1 MGNSISGVPCQRA
14 APGPLPRF
22 AVTLALIAAVLVAA
36 GAWAMALAPAARAG
50 ETARDASPGRATSV
64 VIDSVT
70 PQLARP
76 GGTVT
81 VTGTVTNQSGGPLS
95 GLSIQLRSSASRLTY
110 RGELTS
116 YAAGSLALDAPVGT
130 PVQLSGSLPSGATAA
145 WRVSLPVNAIGMT
158 QFGVYPLAAQAVD
171 VIGVPVGTDRT
182 FLPFWPGA
190 AAAGVSQPLKIG
202 WVWPL
207 INTPQQA
214 MCSALTSNSLASS
227 VAPGGRLNTLLASG
241 AAYSARA
248 HLTWAVDPGLL
259 TSVSTMTG
267 PYRVGGASDC
277 VGGTRYHASG
287 AAAQWL
293 STVRTATSGQQ
304 MFVTPYDDV
313 DVAAL
318 THQGLDSDLT
328 TAFDQG
334 RSAGSA
340 LLGRSFG
347 PSASTGSAGRSAV
360 RASSSD
366 AIAWP
371 ADGMADSSVLGNLAV
386 NGVSTVVLN
395 SGEMPPTSSGYTADD
410 AVTSIPTAAGT
421 NMRVL
426 LADTTLTGILG
437 SATSAPGGS
446 FAVSQRFLA
455 ETAMIVAEDPGLAR
469 SIVVAPPRQ
478 WNPPAALA
486 SQLLNETVTAPWL
499 SPTTLAG
506 LAGSASSAGQTT
518 RQAPPDAYVSGQEL
532 SSAYLKQV
540 AAADAGLRLYKSILS
555 RPQPQ
560 YLNGL
565 NAGIA
570 ATESSAW
577 RGGPAARQRGENILG
592 RVSGYISA
600 ASRKVQIINSA
611 RVTLGGSSG
620 KVPVSIANALP
631 EAIQVRLQATGP
643 SDGRLTVTGNHGLI
657 TIAAGS
663 TQTVPL
669 SVRSDAV
676 GDTSIQLRLLGA
688 NGVPLPG
695 DPVSL
700 GVQSTQFG
708 TTLFVIIFAALGVLV
723 LTAIARAI
731 RRGLRDDGPVP
742 HPSDQP
748 QNEPERPLGMPS
760 PVGGAANVETG
771 NDTTDPRDPPE
782 APDDFAEARGWA
794 SYS

>member
-1 MGNSISGVPCQRA
+1 M
-14 APGPLPRF
+14 
-22 AVTLALIAAVLVAA
+22 AA
-36 GAWAMALAPAARAG
+36 GACVLALAQAALAG
-50 ETARDASPGRATSV
+50 ETARAQSPSRATSV

-81 VTGTVTNQSGGPLS
+81 VTGTVTNESGGTLS
-95 GLSIQLRSSASRLTY
+95 GVSIQLRSSASPLTY
-110 RGELTS
+110 RGELNS
-116 YAAGSLALDAPVGT
+116 YADGTLAIDAPVGT
-130 PVQLSGSLPSGATAA
+130 PVPVSGSLPNGTTAP
-145 WRVSLPVNAIGMT
+145 WRVSLPVNAVGMT

-171 VIGVPVGTDRT
+171 VIGVPLGTDRT
-182 FLPFWPGA
+182 FLPFWPDT
-190 AAAGVSQPLKIG
+190 AAAGVTQRLKIA

-207 INTPQQA
+207 INTPQQG
-214 MCSALTSNSLASS
+214 MCSALTSDSLAGS
-227 VAPGGRLNTLLASG
+227 VAAGGRLDTLLTSG

-259 TSVSTMTG
+259 TSVSTMTS
-267 PYRVGGASDC
+267 PYRVGGAADC
-277 VGGTRYHASG
+277 VGGTRHHASS
-287 AAAQWL
+287 AATQWL
-293 STVRTATSGQQ
+293 STLRTGLSGQQ

-318 THQGLDSDLT
+318 THQGLDSDLR
-328 TAFDQG
+328 TAFSQG

-347 PSASTGSAGRSAV
+347 PSAATGGAGRSTLRTA
-360 RASSSD
+360 SSD

-371 ADGMADSSVLGNLAV
+371 ADGVADSSVLGNLAV
-386 NGVSTVVLN
+386 NGIGTVVLN
-395 SGEMPPTSSGYTADD
+395 SGEMPPTASGYTADD
-410 AVTSIPTAAGT
+410 AVTSIPTTAGT

-426 LADTTLTGILG
+426 LADSTLTGILG
-437 SATSAPGGS
+437 SATSTPGSS

-469 SIVVAPPRQ
+469 SVVVAPPRQ
-478 WNPPAALA
+478 WAPSSALA
-486 SQLLNETVTAPWL
+486 SQLLSETVNAPWL
-499 SPTTLAG
+499 SPTSLAG
-506 LAGSASSAGQTT
+506 LASSAGSASQTT
-518 RQAPPDAYVSGQEL
+518 RQPPPDAYVSSHEL

-540 AAADAGLRLYKSILS
+540 AALDASLRLYKSILS
-555 RPQPQ
+555 RPEPQ

-565 NAGIA
+565 NAGVA

-577 RGGPAARQRGENILG
+577 RGGPAARQRGENMLG
-592 RVSGYISA
+592 RVAAYFSA
-600 ASRKVQIINSA
+600 ASRKVEIINSA

-620 KVPVSIANALP
+620 KVPVSIANGLP

-643 SDGRLTVTGNHGLI
+643 PDGRLTVTGNQGLI
-657 TIAAGS
+657 TIGAGA
-663 TQTVPL
+663 TQTVKL

-688 NGVPLPG
+688 DGVPLPG
-695 DPVSL
+695 GPVAL

-708 TTLFVIIFAALGVLV
+708 TTLLVIIFAALGVLV

-731 RRGLRDDGPVP
+731 RRGLRDDEPAAASQT
-742 HPSDQP
+742 SDQP
-748 QNEPERPLGMPS
+748 GNEPERPVGMPS
-760 PVGGAANVETG
+760 PVDGAANVETD
-771 NDTTDPRDPPE
+771 NDATDPRDPPE

-794 SYS
+794 RYS

>member
-1 MGNSISGVPCQRA
+1 
-14 APGPLPRF
+14 
-22 AVTLALIAAVLVAA
+22 VAA
-36 GAWAMALAPAARAG
+36 GASVLALAPAALAG
-50 ETARDASPGRATSV
+50 ETARQHSPSQATSV
-64 VIDSVT
+64 VIDSVS

-76 GGTVT
+76 GGTVM
-81 VTGTVTNQSGGPLS
+81 VTGTVTNESGGTLS
-95 GLSIQLRSSASRLTY
+95 GLSIQLRSSASPLTY
-110 RGELTS
+110 RGEMTS
-116 YAAGSLALDAPVGT
+116 YAGGALAVDAPVGT
-130 PVQLSGSLPSGATAA
+130 PVPVSGSLPSGATAS
-145 WRVSLPVNAIGMT
+145 WRVSLPVNAVGMT

-171 VIGVPVGTDRT
+171 VIGLPVGTDRT

-190 AAAGVSQPLKIG
+190 AAAGVTQPLKIA

-207 INTPQQA
+207 INTPQQG
-214 MCSALTSNSLASS
+214 MCAALTSNSLAGS
-227 VAPGGRLNTLLASG
+227 VAGGGRLDTLVTSG

-259 TSVSTMTG
+259 NSVSTMTG
-267 PYRVGGASDC
+267 PYRVGGAADC
-277 VGGTRYHASG
+277 VGGARHHASS

-293 STVRTATSGQQ
+293 STLKTATSGQQ

-328 TAFDQG
+328 TAFSQG
-334 RSAGSA
+334 RSVGSA

-347 PSASTGSAGRSAV
+347 PAPAAGSAGRSAP
-360 RASSSD
+360 RTTSAG

-371 ADGMADSSVLGNLAV
+371 ANGIADSSVLGNLAV
-386 NGVSTVVLN
+386 NGIGTVVL
-395 SGEMPPTSSGYTADD
+395 SSSEMPPTASGYTADD
-410 AVTSIPTAAGT
+410 AVTSIPTTAGT

-426 LADTTLTGILG
+426 LADNTLTGILG
-437 SATSAPGGS
+437 SATSAPGNS

-469 SIVVAPPRQ
+469 SVVVAPPRQ
-478 WNPPAALA
+478 WDPSSALA
-486 SQLLNETVTAPWL
+486 SQLLSETVSAPWL
-499 SPTTLAG
+499 APTTLAG
-506 LAGSASSAGQTT
+506 LASPAGSASQTT
-518 RQAPPDAYVSGQEL
+518 RQPPPDASVSSQEL

-540 AAADAGLRLYKSILS
+540 AALDTSLRLYKSMLS
-555 RPQPQ
+555 RPETQ

-565 NAGIA
+565 NAGVA

-577 RGGPAARQRGENILG
+577 RGSAAARQRGEKMLG
-592 RVSGYISA
+592 RVAGYISA
-600 ASRKVQIINSA
+600 ASHKVEIINSA

-620 KVPVSIANALP
+620 KVPVSIANGLP
-631 EAIQVRLQATGP
+631 EAIKVRLQATGP
-643 SDGRLTVTGNHGLI
+643 SDGRLTVTGNQGLI
-657 TIAAGS
+657 TIGANT
-663 TQTVPL
+663 TQTIKL

-688 NGVPLPG
+688 DGIPLPG

-708 TTLFVIIFAALGVLV
+708 TTLLVIIFAALGVLV

-731 RRGLRDDGPVP
+731 RRGLRDDEPAP
-742 HPSDQP
+742 YTSDQP
-748 QNEPERPLGMPS
+748 GNEPERPVGMPS
-760 PVGGAANVETG
+760 PVDGAANVETD
-771 NDTTDPRDPPE
+771 NDATDPRDPPE

-794 SYS
+794 RYT

>member
-1 MGNSISGVPCQRA
+1 LV
-14 APGPLPRF
+14 
-22 AVTLALIAAVLVAA
+22 AAVLVAA
-36 GAWAMALAPAARAG
+36 GASVLALAPAARAS
-50 ETARDASPGRATSV
+50 ETARAQSPGRATSV

-81 VTGTVTNQSGGPLS
+81 VTGTVTNESGGPLS
-95 GLSIQLRSSASRLTY
+95 GLSIQLRSSASPLTY
-110 RGELTS
+110 RGELNS
-116 YAAGSLALDAPVGT
+116 YADGSLAIDAPVGT
-130 PVQLSGSLPSGATAA
+130 PVPISGSLASGATVS
-145 WRVSLPVNAIGMT
+145 WRVSVPVNAAGMT

-171 VIGVPVGTDRT
+171 VIGIPVGTDRT

-190 AAAGVSQPLKIG
+190 AAAGVTQPLKIA

-207 INTPQQA
+207 INTPQQG
-214 MCSALTSNSLASS
+214 MCAALTSNSLAGS
-227 VAPGGRLNTLLASG
+227 VAAGGRLDTLLTSG

-259 TSVSTMTG
+259 NSVSTMTG
-267 PYRVGGASDC
+267 PYRVGGAADC
-277 VGGTRYHASG
+277 VGGTRFHASS

-293 STVRTATSGQQ
+293 STLRTSTSGQQ

-318 THQGLDSDLT
+318 THQGLDSDLR
-328 TAFDQG
+328 TAFSQG

-340 LLGRSFG
+340 LLGRSFE
-347 PSASTGSAGRSAV
+347 PSAPTGNGSRATSPT
-360 RASSSD
+360 ASSG
-366 AIAWP
+366 AMAWP
-371 ADGMADSSVLGNLAV
+371 ADGVADSSVLGNLAV
-386 NGVSTVVLN
+386 NGVGTVVLN
-395 SGEMPPTSSGYTADD
+395 SGEMPPAAPGYTADD
-410 AVTSIPTAAGT
+410 AVTSIPTTAGT

-426 LADTTLTGILG
+426 LADSTLTGILG
-437 SATSAPGGS
+437 SATSGPGSS

-469 SIVVAPPRQ
+469 SVVVAPPRQ
-478 WNPPAALA
+478 WDPSGALA
-486 SQLLNETVTAPWL
+486 SQLLSETVNAPWM
-499 SPTTLAG
+499 SPTSLAS
-506 LAGSASSAGQTT
+506 LASSAGSASQTT
-518 RQAPPDAYVSGQEL
+518 RQPPPDYYVSGQEL
-532 SSAYLKQV
+532 SPAYLKQV
-540 AAADAGLRLYKSILS
+540 AALDAGLRLYKSILS

-565 NAGIA
+565 NAGVA

-577 RGGPAARQRGENILG
+577 RGAPAARQRGENMLG
-592 RVSGYISA
+592 RVAGYVSA
-600 ASRKVQIINSA
+600 VSRKVEIINTA

-620 KVPVSIANALP
+620 KVPVSIANGLP

-643 SDGRLTVTGNHGLI
+643 SDGRLTVTGNQGLI
-657 TIAAGS
+657 TIGAGV
-663 TQTVPL
+663 TQTVKL

-676 GDTSIQLRLLGA
+676 GNTSIQLRLLGA
-688 NGVPLPG
+688 DGVPLPG
-695 DPVSL
+695 NPVSL

-708 TTLFVIIFAALGVLV
+708 TTLLVIIFAALGVLV

-731 RRGLRDDGPVP
+731 RRGLRDEEPGSQA
-742 HPSDQP
+742 SDQP
-748 QNEPERPLGMPS
+748 QNEPERPVGMPS
-760 PVGGAANVETG
+760 PVDGAANVETD
-771 NDTTDPRDPPE
+771 NDATDPRDPPE

>member
-1 MGNSISGVPCQRA
+1 MA
-14 APGPLPRF
+14 
-22 AVTLALIAAVLVAA
+22 AAVLVAA
-36 GAWAMALAPAARAG
+36 GASVLALAPAAMAG
-50 ETARDASPGRATSV
+50 ETAREQSAGRATSV

-95 GLSIQLRSSASRLTY
+95 GLSIQLRSSASPLTY
-110 RGELTS
+110 RGELNS
-116 YAAGSLALDAPVGT
+116 YALGQLAIDAPVGT
-130 PVQLSGSLPSGATAA
+130 PVPVSGSLPSGATAQ
-145 WRVSLPVNAIGMT
+145 WRASLPVNAIGMA

-171 VIGVPVGTDRT
+171 VIGLPAGTDRT

-190 AAAGVSQPLKIG
+190 AAAAVTQRLKIA

-207 INTPQQA
+207 INPPQQA
-214 MCSALTSNSLASS
+214 MCSALTSDSLAGS
-227 VAPGGRLNTLLASG
+227 VAPGGRLDTLLTTG

-259 TSVSTMTG
+259 TSVSTMTS
-267 PYRVGGASDC
+267 PYRVGGAADC
-277 VGGTRYHASG
+277 TGGTRHHASS

-304 MFVTPYDDV
+304 MFVTPYDDA

-318 THQGLDSDLT
+318 THQGLDSDLR

-347 PSASTGSAGRSAV
+347 APAGSGGAGRGTLRTA
-360 RASSSD
+360 SSD

-371 ADGMADSSVLGNLAV
+371 ADGVADSSVLGNLAV
-386 NGVSTVVLN
+386 NGIGTVVLN
-395 SGEMPPTSSGYTADD
+395 SGEMPPTASGYTADD
-410 AVTSIPTAAGT
+410 AVTSIPTTAGT

-426 LADTTLTGILG
+426 LADSTLTGILG
-437 SATSAPGGS
+437 SATSAPGSS

-469 SIVVAPPRQ
+469 SVVVAPPRQ
-478 WNPPAALA
+478 WAPSSGLA
-486 SQLLNETVTAPWL
+486 SQLLSETVNAPWL

-506 LAGSASSAGQTT
+506 LAATAGSASQTT
-518 RQAPPDAYVSGQEL
+518 RQPPPDAYVSSHEL

-540 AAADAGLRLYKSILS
+540 AALDASLRLYKSILS
-555 RPQPQ
+555 RPETQ

-565 NAGIA
+565 NAGVA

-577 RGGPAARQRGENILG
+577 RGGTAGRQRGQDMLG
-592 RVSGYISA
+592 RVQAYVSA
-600 ASRKVQIINSA
+600 ASRKVEIINSA

-620 KVPVSIANALP
+620 KVPVSIANGLP
-631 EAIQVRLQATGP
+631 EAIQVRLLATGP
-643 SDGRLTVTGNHGLI
+643 PDGRLTVTGNQGLI
-657 TIAAGS
+657 TIGAGA
-663 TQTVPL
+663 TQTVKL

-688 NGVPLPG
+688 NGVPLPD
-695 DPVSL
+695 DPVAL

-708 TTLFVIIFAALGVLV
+708 TTLLVIIFAALGVLV

-731 RRGLRDDGPVP
+731 RRGLRDDEPVP
-742 HPSDQP
+742 QTSDQP
-748 QNEPERPLGMPS
+748 QNEPERPVGMPS
-760 PVGGAANVETG
+760 PVDGAANVETD
-771 NDTTDPRDPPE
+771 NDAIDPRDPPE

-794 SYS
+794 RYT

>member
-1 MGNSISGVPCQRA
+1 LV
-14 APGPLPRF
+14 
-22 AVTLALIAAVLVAA
+22 AAVLVAA
-36 GAWAMALAPAARAG
+36 GASVLALAPAARAS
-50 ETARDASPGRATSV
+50 ETARDQSPGRAASV

-81 VTGTVTNQSGGPLS
+81 VTGTVTNESGGPLS
-95 GLSIQLRSSASRLTY
+95 GLSIQLRSSASPLTY
-110 RGELTS
+110 RGELNS
-116 YAAGSLALDAPVGT
+116 YAGGSLAIDAPVGT
-130 PVQLSGSLPSGATAA
+130 PVPIGGSLPSGATAA
-145 WRVSLPVNAIGMT
+145 WRVSLPVNAVGMT

-171 VIGVPVGTDRT
+171 VIGLPLGTDRT

-190 AAAGVSQPLKIG
+190 AAAGVTQPLKIA

-207 INTPQQA
+207 IDTPQQG
-214 MCSALTSNSLASS
+214 MCAALTSDSLAGS
-227 VAPGGRLNTLLASG
+227 VAAGGRLDTLLTSG

-248 HLTWAVDPGLL
+248 RLTWAVDPGLL
-259 TSVSTMTG
+259 NSVSTMTG
-267 PYRVGGASDC
+267 PYRVGGAADC
-277 VGGTRYHASG
+277 VGGVRHQASS

-293 STVRTATSGQQ
+293 STLRSGTSGQQ
-304 MFVTPYDDV
+304 IFVTPYDDV

-318 THQGLDSDLT
+318 THQGLDSDLR
-328 TAFDQG
+328 TAFNQG

-340 LLGRSFG
+340 LLGRSFK
-347 PSASTGSAGRSAV
+347 PSAPTGTGSRATSQP
-360 RASSSD
+360 ASSG

-371 ADGMADSSVLGNLAV
+371 ADGAADSSVLGNLAV
-386 NGVSTVVLN
+386 NGIGTVVLN
-395 SGEMPPTSSGYTADD
+395 SGEMPPAASGYTADD
-410 AVTSIPTAAGT
+410 AVTSIPTTAGT

-437 SATSAPGGS
+437 SATSAPGSS

-455 ETAMIVAEDPGLAR
+455 ETAMIAAEDPGLAR
-469 SIVVAPPRQ
+469 SVVVAPPRQ

-486 SQLLNETVTAPWL
+486 SQLLSETVTAPWMA
-499 SPTTLAG
+499 PTSLAS
-506 LAGSASSAGQTT
+506 LAGSAGSAAQTT
-518 RQAPPDAYVSGQEL
+518 RQPPPDYSVSHHEL
-532 SSAYLKQV
+532 SPAYLKQV
-540 AAADAGLRLYKSILS
+540 AALGAGLRLYKSILY

-565 NAGIA
+565 NAGVA

-577 RGGPAARQRGENILG
+577 RGAPAARQGGENLLG
-592 RVSGYISA
+592 RVAAYVSA
-600 ASRKVQIINSA
+600 VSRKVEVINSA

-620 KVPVSIANALP
+620 KVPVSITNALP

-643 SDGRLTVTGNHGLI
+643 SDGRLTVTGNQGLI
-657 TIAAGS
+657 PIGADT
-663 TQTVPL
+663 TQTIKL
-669 SVRSDAV
+669 SVRSGAV
-676 GDTSIQLRLLGA
+676 GDTSIQLRLLGPD
-688 NGVPLPG
+688 GVPLPG

-708 TTLFVIIFAALGVLV
+708 TTLLVIIFAALGVLV
-723 LTAIARAI
+723 LTAIGRAI
-731 RRGLRDDGPVP
+731 RRGLREDEPVT

-748 QNEPERPLGMPS
+748 QNEPERPVGMPS
-760 PVGGAANVETG
+760 PVDGAANVETD

>member
-1 MGNSISGVPCQRA
+1 M
-14 APGPLPRF
+14 
-22 AVTLALIAAVLVAA
+22 VA
-36 GAWAMALAPAARAG
+36 
-50 ETARDASPGRATSV
+50 
-64 VIDSVT
+64 
-70 PQLARP
+70 
-76 GGTVT
+76 
-81 VTGTVTNQSGGPLS
+81 GTVTNESGGPLS

-110 RGELTS
+110 RGELNG
-116 YAAGSLALDAPVGT
+116 YAAGSLAIDAPVGT
-130 PVQLSGSLPSGATAA
+130 PVPVTGSLPSGATVP
-145 WRVSLPVNAIGMT
+145 WRVSLPVNAVGMT

-171 VIGVPVGTDRT
+171 VIGIPVGTDRT

-190 AAAGVSQPLKIG
+190 ASAGVTQPLKIA

-207 INTPQQA
+207 INTPQQG
-214 MCSALTSNSLASS
+214 MCSALTSDSLASS
-227 VAPGGRLNTLLASG
+227 VAAGGRLDTLLTSG

-259 TSVSTMTG
+259 TSVSTMTAR
-267 PYRVGGASDC
+267 YRVGGAADC
-277 VGGTRYHASG
+277 VGGSRHHASS
-287 AAAQWL
+287 AASQWL
-293 STVRTATSGQQ
+293 STLRTATSSQQ

-318 THQGLDSDLT
+318 THQGLDSDLR
-328 TAFDQG
+328 TAFNQG

-347 PSASTGSAGRSAV
+347 PSAPAGDGGRGTS
-360 RASSSD
+360 RTASSG

-371 ADGMADSSVLGNLAV
+371 ADGIADSSVLGNLAV
-386 NGVSTVVLN
+386 NGVGTVVLG
-395 SGEMPPTSSGYTADD
+395 SGEMPPAASGYTADD
-410 AVTSIPTAAGT
+410 AVTSIPTTAGT

-426 LADTTLTGILG
+426 LADSTLTGILG
-437 SATSAPGGS
+437 SATSAPGSS

-469 SIVVAPPRQ
+469 SVVVAPPRQ
-478 WNPPAALA
+478 WDPPAALA
-486 SQLLNETVTAPWL
+486 RQLLNETVSAPWL
-499 SPTTLAG
+499 SPTALTSLAG
-506 LAGSASSAGQTT
+506 PAGSASQTT
-518 RQAPPDAYVSGQEL
+518 RQPPPDYYVSGHEL

-540 AAADAGLRLYKSILS
+540 AGVDAGLRLYKSILS

-565 NAGIA
+565 NAGVA

-577 RGGPAARQRGENILG
+577 RGGPAARQRGENMLG
-592 RVSGYISA
+592 RVAAYVSA
-600 ASRKVQIINSA
+600 ASRKVEIINSA

-620 KVPVSIANALP
+620 KVPVSIANGLP

-643 SDGRLTVTGNHGLI
+643 SDGRLTVTGNQGLI
-657 TIAAGS
+657 TIGAGA
-663 TQTVPL
+663 TQTVKL

-708 TTLFVIIFAALGVLV
+708 TTLLVIIFAALGVLV

-731 RRGLRDDGPVP
+731 RRGLRDEEPVP
-742 HPSDQP
+742 QTSDQP
-748 QNEPERPLGMPS
+748 QNEPERPVGMPS
-760 PVGGAANVETG
+760 PVDGAANVETG
-771 NDTTDPRDPPE
+771 NDATDPRDPPE